1 MTTKASMYDKEVICI
16 MQEKPNSCLQ
26 RKQNL
31 VQILIRRDFEAREGE
46 RGCSGLMFK
55 DKLFNVLFLGN

>member
-16 MQEKPNSCLQ
+16 MQEKPTVVS
-26 RKQNL
+26 REM